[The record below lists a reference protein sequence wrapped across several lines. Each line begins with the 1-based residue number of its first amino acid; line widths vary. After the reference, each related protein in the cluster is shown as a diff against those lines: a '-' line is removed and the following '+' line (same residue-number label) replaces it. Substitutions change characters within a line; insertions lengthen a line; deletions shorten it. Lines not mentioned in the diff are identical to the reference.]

1 MCLQSHY
8 RNQLT
13 FSYESLTGAENS
25 YKKLKNR
32 VLNLS
37 QEGEID
43 QIKFDEYNT
52 KFKEFI
58 GDDLNTANAIT
69 LMYDVL
75 KDDINDK
82 TKLELIKSFDE
93 VFSLKLTV
101 KEESNTDIDEEFI
114 LKKIEERNTAK
125 QNKDY
130 ALADQ
135 IRNELLELGITLKDT
150 REGTIYEK

>member
-1 MCLQSHY
+1 M
-8 RNQLT
+8 
-13 FSYESLTGAENS
+13 
-25 YKKLKNR
+25 
-32 VLNLS
+32 
-37 QEGEID
+37 
-43 QIKFDEYNT
+43 
-52 KFKEFI
+52 
-58 GDDLNTANAIT
+58 T
-69 LMYDVL
+69 LIYDVL
-75 KDDINDK
+75 KLDVNDK
-82 TKLELIKSFDE
+82 TKFELIKNFDE
-93 VFSLKLTV
+93 VLSLDLTL

>member
-1 MCLQSHY
+1 M
-8 RNQLT
+8 NDLT
-13 FSYESLTGAENS
+13 L
-25 YKKLKNR
+25 
-32 VLNLS
+32 
-37 QEGEID
+37 
-43 QIKFDEYNT
+43 
-52 KFKEFI
+52 
-58 GDDLNTANAIT
+58 
-69 LMYDVL
+69 
-75 KDDINDK
+75 
-82 TKLELIKSFDE
+82 
-93 VFSLKLTV
+93 